1 MSKSDIVFQINYK
14 KCKNKKLGIKSWLDY
29 SSKKQKADSSSIDEY
44 NLLKD
49 YALFSDKETY
59 LNESYETYLWTNNGD
74 VLKKDAIT
82 KLDDSSSGFFWRGF
96 LSFPPDFAINH
107 GLITKADYYSLSN
120 KVITSLILD
129 MGLNLNNVTWY
140 CALHRDTNH
149 PHIHFCIYE
158 NKVTRTNPTISKMC
172 YKNFRSNVGNY
183 LVDYQKFYEL
193 RDKTFTNITGTVSLS
208 ELNKI
213 KKQRLFSDKYR
224 SNLNKMLLDLYSKLP
239 ATGRL
244 QYNSHNIDSFRDDL
258 NKIIEFI
265 LLHDSVKYDY
275 AKYLK
280 MLNKHQK
287 ELNSLYGMTADNQKR
302 KYYEDQKRRL
312 YSKIGNEILAN
323 YKRYQSTDFMERES
337 KFLNKHINELNFKS
351 RKDYAKDETRI
362 SIAKDLY
369 KICVLAN
376 LNDKQTKKVFEKWI
390 RNSGYLYDVNA
401 LLSSI
406 KSSDTTMSTKEL
418 YDALKRLGYS
428 SNRYNKFKS
437 KNFYQELN
445 YKRFINQAINSLYY
459 EMDREEKEILENME
473 YELEVKK

>member
-29 SSKKQKADSSSIDEY
+29 ASKKQKADSTSIDEY

-59 LNESYETYLWTNNGD
+59 LNESYETYLWSSKGD
-74 VLKKDAIT
+74 ILKKDAIA
-82 KLDDSSSGFFWRGF
+82 KLEDNSSGFFWRGF

-129 MGLNLNNVTWY
+129 MGLDLNNVTWY

-158 NKVTRTNPTISKMC
+158 NKVTKTNPTISKTC

-193 RDKTFTNITGTVSLS
+193 RDQAFINITGTVSLN

-224 SNLNKMLLDLYSKLP
+224 RDLNNMLLDLYSKLP
-239 ATGRL
+239 STGRL
-244 QYNSHNIDSFRDDL
+244 QYNSHNMDFLRNDL
-258 NKIIEFI
+258 DRIIEFI

-280 MLNKHQK
+280 LLSEHQN

-302 KYYEDQKRRL
+302 KYYEEQKKRL

-323 YKRYQSTDFMERES
+323 YKRYQSIDFIERES
-337 KFLNKHINELNFKS
+337 QFLNRHISELNFKS

-362 SIAKDLY
+362 NIAKDLY

-376 LNDKQTKKVFEKWI
+376 LNDNQTKKVFEKWI
-390 RNSGYLYDVNA
+390 RNSGYLYEANA
-401 LLSSI
+401 LISSI
-406 KSSDTTMSTKEL
+406 KSSNTSMSSKEL
-418 YDALKRLGYS
+418 YNALKKLGYS
-428 SNRYNKFKS
+428 SDKYYKFKA
-437 KNFYQELN
+437 KNFYRELN
-445 YKRFINQAINSLYY
+445 YKRFINRALNYLYY
-459 EMDREEKEILENME
+459 EIEREEKEILENME

>member
-29 SSKKQKADSSSIDEY
+29 ASKKQKADSSSIDEY

-59 LNESYETYLWTNNGD
+59 LNESYETYLWTSNGD
-74 VLKKDAIT
+74 VLKKDAIA
-82 KLDDSSSGFFWRGF
+82 KLEDNSAGFFWRGF

-158 NKVTRTNPTISKMC
+158 NKVTKTNPTISKTC

-193 RDKTFTNITGTVSLS
+193 RDQTFTNITGTVSLK
-208 ELNKI
+208 ELNRI

-224 SNLNKMLLDLYSKLP
+224 SDLNKMLLDLYSKLP

-244 QYNSHNIDSFRDDL
+244 QYNSHNMDYLRSDL
-258 NKIIEFI
+258 DRIIEFI

-275 AKYLK
+275 TKYLR
-280 MLNKHQK
+280 MLDEHQK

-323 YKRYQSTDFMERES
+323 YKRYQANDFMERES
-337 KFLNKHINELNFKS
+337 RFLNKHISELNFKS

-376 LNDKQTKKVFEKWI
+376 LNDNQTKKVFGKWI

-401 LLSSI
+401 LISSV
-406 KSSDTTMSTKEL
+406 KSSHTTMSTKEL

-428 SNRYNKFKS
+428 SDKYNKFKS

-459 EMDREEKEILENME
+459 EIDREEKEILENME

>member
-1 MSKSDIVFQINYK
+1 MSKSDIIFQINYK

-29 SSKKQKADSSSIDEY
+29 ASKKQKADSSSIDEY

-59 LNESYETYLWTNNGD
+59 LNESYETYLWTRNGD
-74 VLKKDAIT
+74 VLKKDAIA
-82 KLDDSSSGFFWRGF
+82 KLEDNSAGFFWRGF
-96 LSFPPDFAINH
+96 ISFPPDFAINH

-158 NKVTRTNPTISKMC
+158 NKVTKTNPTISKTC

-193 RDKTFTNITGTVSLS
+193 RDQTFTNITGTVSLK

-224 SNLNKMLLDLYSKLP
+224 SDLNKMLLDLYSKLP

-244 QYNSHNIDSFRDDL
+244 QYNSHNMDSLRSDL
-258 NKIIEFI
+258 DKIIEFI

-275 AKYLK
+275 TKYLR
-280 MLNKHQK
+280 MLDEHQK

-302 KYYEDQKRRL
+302 KYYEEQKRRL

-323 YKRYQSTDFMERES
+323 YKRYQATDFMERES
-337 KFLNKHINELNFKS
+337 KFLNKHIVELNFKS

-362 SIAKDLY
+362 KIAKELY
-369 KICVLAN
+369 KICVFAN
-376 LNDKQTKKVFEKWI
+376 LNDNQTKKVFEKWI
-390 RNSGYLYDVNA
+390 RNSGYLYDANA
-401 LLSSI
+401 LISSV
-406 KSSDTTMSTKEL
+406 KSSHTAMSTKEL
-418 YDALKRLGYS
+418 YDALKKLGYNS
-428 SNRYNKFKS
+428 DKYNKFKK

-445 YKRFINQAINSLYY
+445 YKRFINQAINFLYY